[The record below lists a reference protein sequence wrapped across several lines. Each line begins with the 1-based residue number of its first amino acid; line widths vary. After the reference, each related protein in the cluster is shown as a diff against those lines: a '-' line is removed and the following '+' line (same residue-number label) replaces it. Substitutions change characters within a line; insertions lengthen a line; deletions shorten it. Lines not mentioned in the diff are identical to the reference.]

1 MYLIKEEKAKEIKRK
16 YKQEYIR
23 NEVGISKSYISLI
36 LSRTRSCSKKT
47 AYCITKL
54 VNEDA
59 EIEDYFEV
67 A

>member
-1 MYLIKEEKAKEIKRK
+1 MYFIKEERAKEIKRK
-16 YKQEYIR
+16 YKQEYICT
-23 NEVGISKSYISLI
+23 EVGISKCYISLI
-36 LSRTRSCSKKT
+36 LSKRKSCSKKT

-54 VNEDA
+54 MDENA